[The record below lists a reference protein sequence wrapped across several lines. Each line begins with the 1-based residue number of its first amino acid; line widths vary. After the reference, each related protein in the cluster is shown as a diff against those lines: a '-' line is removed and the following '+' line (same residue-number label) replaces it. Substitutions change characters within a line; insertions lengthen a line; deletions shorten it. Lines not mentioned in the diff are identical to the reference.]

1 MISEYA
7 GWYNSFVNLGLSS
20 GFSGLSNKFTLDARR
35 AGEGDFNVVI
45 KGASKATIEYIEE
58 KETVYKVKYH
68 VAQPGDYQIVI
79 NCNNIHIPGKNS
91 ALWAILWL
99 IYIAM

>member
-1 MISEYA
+1 MQVGITLLLIY
-7 GWYNSFVNLGLSS
+7 VSS
-20 GFSGLSNKFTLDARR
+20 GFSGHSNKFTMAVRR
-35 AGEGDFNVVI
+35 AGEGDFDVVI

-79 NCNNIHIPGKNS
+79 NYNNIHIPGKNS
-91 ALWAILWL
+91 APWAILWL

>member
-1 MISEYA
+1 M
-7 GWYNSFVNLGLSS
+7 
-20 GFSGLSNKFTLDARR
+20 DARR
-35 AGEGDFNVVI
+35 AGVGDFDVVI

-68 VAQPGDYQIVI
+68 VAQPGDYQIVVKY
-79 NCNNIHIPGKNS
+79 NNIHIPGKND
-91 ALWAILWL
+91 ALLATLWF